1 MNVLLAMGGVWSTTN
16 GEEIKV
22 TERVQVGGGILPKGS
37 AGVAFVSKISLASVT
52 NFTTKRVEDVVSIV
66 WKFNEGHAP
75 DGSSIE
81 KRTCFQ
87 KIRLWDEDEGTAN
100 KARLMMVALDN
111 LLTGGEMRK
120 AELDIDKESLQ
131 MLANGNEVMIT
142 VGVWQDSKTGKDAGN
157 FVEAVAPASDYEAP
171 EKDEEAST
179 NTAAD
184 TRPQRTPR
192 TPR

>member
-1 MNVLLAMGGVWSTTN
+1 MTVLLGMAGVWAKTDGT
-16 GEEIKV
+16 EIEVK
-22 TERVQVGGGILPKGS
+22 ERVQVGGGILPKGS
-37 AGVAFVSKISLASVT
+37 VGVAAISKISLASTT

-87 KIRLWDEDEGTAN
+87 KIRLWDEEEGTAN
-100 KARLMMVALDN
+100 KARLMMTALDN

-120 AELDIDKESLQ
+120 AELDIDKETLQ
-131 MLANGNEVMIT
+131 LLANGNEVMIT

-171 EKDEEAST
+171 EKEEEEFSPAPDS
-179 NTAAD
+179 
-184 TRPQRTPR
+184 RPQRTPR